1 MQTAGITLLLDLYDC
16 KSPALNNEGV
26 LEQVLVSALQFAGLE
41 VVEQVSHRFP
51 GQGAVVICILRDA
64 YAALQVLPSAGLV
77 AADVSVIGKPEAARA
92 ALEIVRG
99 YLAQKLIARSVN
111 ARWIERGADA
121 RPA

>member
-16 KSPALNNEGV
+16 KSPALNNEAV
-26 LEQVLVSALQFAGLE
+26 LEQLLVSALQFAGLE

-51 GQGAVVICILRDA
+51 SQSAVVTCILRDA
-64 YAALQVLPSAGLV
+64 YAVLQVLPGAGLV
-77 AADVSVIGKPEAARA
+77 AADVAVIGKPEAARA

-111 ARWIERGADA
+111 ARWIERGGEA
-121 RPA
+121 RTT